1 MQVHQDMN
9 RAMIFLIIQ
18 GSLFDSGTLMVD
30 RLQGVCVCGNAW
42 SRESVWMFRG
52 MQWMSGYQV
61 FATPKALQ
69 L

>member
-9 RAMIFLIIQ
+9 RAIIFLIIQ

-42 SRESVWMFRG
+42 SRESV
-52 MQWMSGYQV
+52 
-61 FATPKALQ
+61 
-69 L
+69 